1 MIHLLYH
8 SGALVIY
15 TVLIVLKLKHYTS
28 EIVFFL

>member
-1 MIHLLYH
+1 MIRFLYH

-15 TVLIVLKLKHYTS
+15 TVLTVLELKHYTS